1 MFSNVLSKNSG
12 VPMVANHINDG
23 TAINGNMIAQS
34 DMRIDGN
41 IYGNISCTSK
51 VVIGKTSE
59 IRGNIQCGDLTIEGK
74 VTGNL
79 DVEGILCF
87 KSSAVFEGD
96 VTYQKIIV
104 EEGAT
109 IVGTLVNI
117 KTAVQPQLN
126 GSNINTGAVAQTVE
140 G

>member
-1 MFSNVLSKNSG
+1 
-12 VPMVANHINDG
+12 MVANHINDG

-59 IRGNIQCGDLTIEGK
+59 IKGDIQCADLTIEGK

-79 DVEGILCF
+79 SVEGVLIL

-96 VTYQKIIV
+96 VLYRKIIV
-104 EEGAT
+104 EEAAT
-109 IVGTLVNI
+109 IAGTLVNM
-117 KTAVQPQLN
+117 KSNAQPQLN
-126 GSNINTGAVAQTVE
+126 GSNTITESVAQAIE

>member
-1 MFSNVLSKNSG
+1 MFSNVLSKKSG
-12 VPMVANHINDG
+12 VPMVANHLNDG
-23 TAINGNMIAQS
+23 TAIHGNMIAQS

-41 IYGNISCTSK
+41 IFGNISCTSK

-59 IRGNIQCGDLTIEGK
+59 IKGNIQCTDLTIEGK

-79 DVEGILCF
+79 DVEGVLF
-87 KSSAVFEGD
+87 LKGTAVFEGD
-96 VTYQKIIV
+96 VKYQKIIV

-109 IVGTLVNI
+109 IAGTLVNI
-117 KTAVQPQLN
+117 KTTAQPQLN
-126 GSNINTGAVAQTVE
+126 GSITNTESYAQTTE

>member
-1 MFSNVLSKNSG
+1 
-12 VPMVANHINDG
+12 MVANHLNDG
-23 TAINGNMIAQS
+23 TAVHGNMIAQS

-41 IYGNISCTSK
+41 VYGNISCTSK

-59 IRGNIQCGDLTIEGK
+59 IKGNIQCTDLTIEGK

-79 DVEGILCF
+79 DVEGVLF
-87 KSSAVFEGD
+87 LKGSAVFEGD
-96 VTYQKIIV
+96 VRYQKIIV

-109 IVGTLVNI
+109 IVGTLVNLQ
-117 KTAVQPQLN
+117 TTVQPELN
-126 GSNINTGAVAQTVE
+126 GANTYSGSYAQTTE